1 LFKLDKVRYK
11 NIISVDDLIIKA
23 NETTCIVG
31 ESGSGKTTFLK
42 LLNHMVNYSRGTI
55 TYRGEDLKNLDP
67 VLLRREVIM
76 LPQTPVIFP
85 GSVRDNLLIGLTFSG
100 KEPVDDNRLLEEMKN
115 AGLNKSLDEEAEP
128 LSGGEKQR
136 LALIRVMLMEPGVLL
151 LDEPTSALDEGT
163 ELQIIEYVNNYLRS
177 KEKTLILVT
186 HSRELAKS
194 MGDRL
199 INVNKGIVTAVEE
212 VA

>member
-1 LFKLDKVRYK
+1 MFKFNQVRYRD
-11 NIISVDDLIIKA
+11 IISVDDLTISS

-42 LLNHMVNYSRGTI
+42 LLNHMVNYNQGTI

-67 VLLRREVIM
+67 INLRREVIL
-76 LPQTPVIFP
+76 LPQAPVIFP
-85 GSVRDNLLIGLTFSG
+85 GTVRDNLVIGLAFSG
-100 KEPVDDNRLLEEMKN
+100 RKSVDDNRLLEEMKY
-115 AGLNKSLDEEAEP
+115 AGLDKRLDEEAEP

-136 LALIRVMLMEPGVLL
+136 LALIRVILMEPNVLL

-163 ELQIIEYVNNYLRS
+163 ELSIIEYINSYL
-177 KEKTLILVT
+177 KTKDKTLIMVT

-194 MGDRL
+194 MGDRMV
-199 INVNKGIVTAVEE
+199 NVNKGIVTAMEE

>member
-1 LFKLDKVRYK
+1 MFKLDQVRYRD
-11 NIISVDDLIIKA
+11 IISVDDLTISS

-42 LLNHMVNYSRGTI
+42 LLNHMVNYNQGTI

-67 VLLRREVIM
+67 INLRREVIL

-85 GSVRDNLLIGLTFSG
+85 GTVRDNLLIGLAFSG
-100 KEPVDDNRLLEEMKN
+100 RKPVDDNRLLEEMKY
-115 AGLNKSLDEEAEP
+115 AGLDKRLDEEAEP

-136 LALIRVMLMEPGVLL
+136 LALIRVILMEPNVLL

-163 ELQIIEYVNNYLRS
+163 ELSIIEYINNYL
-177 KEKTLILVT
+177 KAKDKTLIMVT

-194 MGDRL
+194 MGDRMV
-199 INVNKGIVTAVEE
+199 NVNKGIVTAVEE

>member
-1 LFKLDKVRYK
+1 MFKLDKVRYRD
-11 NIISVDDLIIKA
+11 IISVDDLTISS

-42 LLNHMVNYSRGTI
+42 LLNHMVNYNQGTI

-67 VLLRREVIM
+67 INLRREVIL

-85 GSVRDNLLIGLTFSG
+85 GTVRDNLLIGLAFSG
-100 KEPVDDNRLLEEMKN
+100 RKPVDDNRLLEEMEY
-115 AGLNKSLDEEAEP
+115 AGLDKRLDEEAEP

-136 LALIRVMLMEPGVLL
+136 LALIRVILMEPNVLL

-163 ELQIIEYVNNYLRS
+163 ELSIIEYINNYL
-177 KEKTLILVT
+177 KAKDKTLIMVT

-194 MGDRL
+194 MGDRMV
-199 INVNKGIVTAVEE
+199 NVNKGIVTAVEE

>member
-1 LFKLDKVRYK
+1 MFKLDQVRYRD
-11 NIISVDDLIIKA
+11 IISVDDLTISS

-42 LLNHMVNYSRGTI
+42 LLNHMVNYNQGTI

-67 VLLRREVIM
+67 INLRREVIL

-85 GSVRDNLLIGLTFSG
+85 GTVRDNLLIGLAFSG
-100 KEPVDDNRLLEEMKN
+100 RKPVDDNRLLEEMEY
-115 AGLNKSLDEEAEP
+115 AGLDKRLDEEAEP

-136 LALIRVMLMEPGVLL
+136 LALIRVILMEPNVLL

-163 ELQIIEYVNNYLRS
+163 ELSIIEYINNYL
-177 KEKTLILVT
+177 KAKDKTLIMVT

-194 MGDRL
+194 MGDRMV
-199 INVNKGIVTAVEE
+199 NVNKGIVTAVEE

>member
-1 LFKLDKVRYK
+1 MFKLDKVRYR
-11 NIISVDDLIIKA
+11 NIISVDDLTISS

-31 ESGSGKTTFLK
+31 ESGSGKTTLLK
-42 LLNHMVNYSRGTI
+42 LLNHMVNYNQGTI

-67 VLLRREVIM
+67 INLRREVIL

-85 GSVRDNLLIGLTFSG
+85 GTVRDNLLIGLAFSG
-100 KEPVDDNRLLEEMKN
+100 RKPVDDNRLLEEMEY
-115 AGLNKSLDEEAEP
+115 AGLDKRLDEEAEP

-136 LALIRVMLMEPGVLL
+136 LALIRVILMEPNVLL

-163 ELQIIEYVNNYLRS
+163 ELSIIEYINNYL
-177 KEKTLILVT
+177 KAKDKTLIMVT

-194 MGDRL
+194 MGDRMV
-199 INVNKGIVTAVEE
+199 NVSKGIVTAVEE
-212 VA
+212 VS

>member
-1 LFKLDKVRYK
+1 MFKLDQVRYRD
-11 NIISVDDLIIKA
+11 IISVEDLTINA
-23 NETTCIVG
+23 FETTCIFG

-42 LLNHMVNYSRGTI
+42 LLNHMVNYNQGTI

-67 VLLRREVIM
+67 INLRREIIL
-76 LPQTPVIFP
+76 LPQAPVIFP
-85 GSVRDNLLIGLTFSG
+85 GTVRDNLLIGLAFSG
-100 KEPVDDNRLLEEMKN
+100 KQPVDDHRLLEEMKN

-136 LALIRVMLMEPGVLL
+136 LALIRVILMEPNVLL
-151 LDEPTSALDEGT
+151 LDEPTSSLDEGT
-163 ELQIIEYVNNYLRS
+163 ELNIIEYINNYLKS

-194 MGDRL
+194 MGDRMV
-199 INVNKGIVTAVEE
+199 NVNNGIVTAAEE

>member
-1 LFKLDKVRYK
+1 MFKLDQVRYRD
-11 NIISVDDLIIKA
+11 IISVDDLTISS

-31 ESGSGKTTFLK
+31 ESGSGKTTLLK
-42 LLNHMVNYSRGTI
+42 LLNHMVNYNQGTI
-55 TYRGEDLKNLDP
+55 TYHGEDLKNLDP
-67 VLLRREVIM
+67 INLRREVIL

-85 GSVRDNLLIGLTFSG
+85 GTVRDNLLIGLAFSG
-100 KEPVDDNRLLEEMKN
+100 RKPVDDNRLLEEMKY
-115 AGLNKSLDEEAEP
+115 AGLDKRLDEEAEP

-136 LALIRVMLMEPGVLL
+136 LALIRVILMEPNVLL

-163 ELQIIEYVNNYLRS
+163 ELSIIEYINNYL
-177 KEKTLILVT
+177 KAKDKTLIMVT

-194 MGDRL
+194 MGDRMV
-199 INVNKGIVTAVEE
+199 NVNKGIVTAVEE

>member
-1 LFKLDKVRYK
+1 MFKFNQVRYRD
-11 NIISVDDLIIKA
+11 IISVDDLTISS

-42 LLNHMVNYSRGTI
+42 LLNHMVNYNQGTI

-67 VLLRREVIM
+67 INLRREVIL
-76 LPQTPVIFP
+76 LPQAPVIFP
-85 GSVRDNLLIGLTFSG
+85 GTVRDNLLIGLAFSG
-100 KEPVDDNRLLEEMKN
+100 RKPVDDKRLLEEMKY
-115 AGLNKSLDEEAEP
+115 AGLDKRLDEEAEP

-136 LALIRVMLMEPGVLL
+136 LALIRVILMEPNVLL

-163 ELQIIEYVNNYLRS
+163 ELSIIEYINNYL
-177 KEKTLILVT
+177 KTKDKTLIMVT

-194 MGDRL
+194 MGDRMV
-199 INVNKGIVTAVEE
+199 NVNKGIVTAVEE